1 MEITA
6 RQIADILNASIEG
19 DPDVKVSNLSK
30 IEEGKPGT
38 ISFLGN
44 LKYTPY
50 IYTTEASVV
59 IVNKDFST
67 EKPIT
72 PTLLRV
78 ESAQLAFSQLLE
90 FYNQIKR
97 NKVGISSLAFIP
109 ATAVLGKEIYVGEFV
124 VIGENVKIAD
134 KVKIYPQVFI
144 GDNVEIGEG
153 TTLFPGVK
161 IYSETI
167 IGKNC
172 MLHGGVVVGSDG
184 FGFIPDKEN
193 VYHKIPQTGNVII
206 EDDVE
211 IGSNSTVD
219 RATLGST
226 IIRKGVKLDNLC
238 QIAHNVLVGENTVM
252 ASQSGIAGSSK
263 VGRNCMIGGQVGI
276 SGHFT
281 IADGCK
287 IAGQSGVDTNVKE
300 EGSILMG
307 SPAFDLRKYQRAS
320 IHFRNLSEIVKR
332 IDSLEKKLKEN
343 GL

>member
-1 MEITA
+1 M
-6 RQIADILNASIEG
+6 
-19 DPDVKVSNLSK
+19 
-30 IEEGKPGT
+30 
-38 ISFLGN
+38 
-44 LKYTPY
+44 
-50 IYTTEASVV
+50 
-59 IVNKDFST
+59 
-67 EKPIT
+67 
-72 PTLLRV
+72 
-78 ESAQLAFSQLLE
+78 
-90 FYNQIKR
+90 
-97 NKVGISSLAFIP
+97 
-109 ATAVLGKEIYVGEFV
+109 
-124 VIGENVKIAD
+124 
-134 KVKIYPQVFI
+134 
-144 GDNVEIGEG
+144 
-153 TTLFPGVK
+153 
-161 IYSETI
+161 
-167 IGKNC
+167 
-172 MLHGGVVVGSDG
+172 
-184 FGFIPDKEN
+184 
-193 VYHKIPQTGNVII
+193 
-206 EDDVE
+206 
-211 IGSNSTVD
+211 D
-219 RATLGST
+219 RAPLGST

>member
-1 MEITA
+1 M
-6 RQIADILNASIEG
+6 
-19 DPDVKVSNLSK
+19 
-30 IEEGKPGT
+30 
-38 ISFLGN
+38 
-44 LKYTPY
+44 
-50 IYTTEASVV
+50 
-59 IVNKDFST
+59 
-67 EKPIT
+67 
-72 PTLLRV
+72 
-78 ESAQLAFSQLLE
+78 
-90 FYNQIKR
+90 
-97 NKVGISSLAFIP
+97 
-109 ATAVLGKEIYVGEFV
+109 
-124 VIGENVKIAD
+124 KIAD